1 MEWVLYLAFQHKM
14 LRKLRQKNKRA
25 AMEMSVGTIVTIVLL
40 MSVLILGL
48 VFIRKIMCSGI
59 VIVDGID
66 KKVQGQLINLFGTD
80 KYGVECMGE
89 PGQEE
94 IKFGDGGQRQFICVI
109 NVKEE
114 TEYDFYV
121 DSVTSLGG
129 VSTTNVKNWIKREG
143 WDGIAAA
150 GNPKTVAPL
159 ILKIPDDVSET
170 ELDIKITV
178 TNQNTGSKETHSS
191 VVTVTPVSGINA
203 AVC

>member
-59 VIVDGID
+59 SLTEDID
-66 KKVQGQLINLFGTD
+66 EKIRGQLINLFGTD

-89 PGQEE
+89 AGQD
-94 IKFGDGGQRQFICVI
+94 IKLGDGGQRQFICVI

-129 VSTTNVKNWIKREG
+129 VSTTNVKNWIIKEG
-143 WDGIAAA
+143 WEGTAAA
-150 GNPKTVAPL
+150 GNPKTVVPL
-159 ILKIPDDVSET
+159 ILKIPEDVSET
-170 ELDIKITV
+170 VLDIEITV
-178 TNQNTGSKETHSS
+178 TNQNTGSKDTHNS
-191 VVTVTPVSGINA
+191 VVTVTPVSGINT